1 MGQDGRRRE
10 VAGRRST
17 LWPGISA
24 AMRALVLLAATLP
37 SASPSPTPPHPR
49 LGDEDAGRLRRL
61 FGLLDRDHDG
71 SLSATEAVIGLGVGL
86 DGQSA
91 AQLCAQAA
99 KWRERERPPCG
110 PTYSR
115 ADADGVDYGACLK
128 SWGSDLLARRGGW
141 CDGGPAPP
149 EGLGFAASLATFARG
164 LPATGAALS
173 DVAAVGGVGA
183 EAGTAAPPVARRA
196 TAAAA
201 APPPADTN
209 DTATILLSSDWHIEP
224 WFSGDA
230 WNHTQP
236 WWYDGVV
243 RFAHPSNLNMMRCA
257 DGATGLRELPCL
269 HAKKSDPPLDHA
281 VSHFEAFEAIPRE
294 PSSAPPSLVSSATL
308 RLITTTPLFS
318 DPRPLP
324 RAVLHRRHAGA
335 PHELHR
341 VRLQAA
347 LAVPALRVELHA
359 AVPDVLRDQDAH
371 AASDD
376 RGHATLRA
384 G

>member
-1 MGQDGRRRE
+1 
-10 VAGRRST
+10 
-17 LWPGISA
+17 
-24 AMRALVLLAATLP
+24 MRALVLLAATLR
-37 SASPSPTPPHPR
+37 SASPSPHDPTTPHHPP

-71 SLSATEAVIGLGVGL
+71 SLSAAEAVTGLGVGL

-99 KWRERERPPCG
+99 KWREQERPPCG

-115 ADADGVDYGACLK
+115 AEADGVDYGACLK

-141 CDGGPAPP
+141 CDGAPAPT
-149 EGLGFAASLATFARG
+149 EGLGFGASLATFARG
-164 LPATGAALS
+164 LAATSPLS
-173 DVAAVGGVGA
+173 DAAAVGAARA
-183 EAGTAAPPVARRA
+183 EAGPAAPVGRRGKA
-196 TAAAA
+196 GAGEA
-201 APPPADTN
+201 N

-236 WWYDGVV
+236 WWHDGVV

-294 PSSAPPSLVSSATL
+294 LSSAPPSLVSS
-308 RLITTTPLFS
+308 
-318 DPRPLP
+318 
-324 RAVLHRRHAGA
+324 HA
-335 PHELHR
+335 PTHHHD
-341 VRLQAA
+341 
-347 LAVPALRVELHA
+347 PALL
-359 AVPDVLRDQDAH
+359 
-371 AASDD
+371 
-376 RGHATLRA
+376 
-384 G
+384 